1 MAVYIYSFEGLF
13 QLLGFVN
20 ASLLSIPLIF
30 PKNVFQDLRVL
41 PKLSYTLFTTSSL
54 SSQY

>member
-13 QLLGFVN
+13 RLLGFVN
-20 ASLLSIPLIF
+20 ALLLSISLIF

-41 PKLSYTLFTTSSL
+41 PKLSYTLFTTPPLSL
-54 SSQY
+54 QY